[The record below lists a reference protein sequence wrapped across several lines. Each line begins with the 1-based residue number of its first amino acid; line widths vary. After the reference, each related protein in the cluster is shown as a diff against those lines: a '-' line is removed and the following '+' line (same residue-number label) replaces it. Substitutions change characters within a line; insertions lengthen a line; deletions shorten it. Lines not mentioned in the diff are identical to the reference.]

1 MSDLS
6 QKKIEHT
13 LASFTLPNGKTLG
26 ESGLI
31 SSIIVDNDSVGVILD
46 FGSDAPAWA
55 VEVRSKIEAQTLA
68 IEGVNSANVIVTKSR
83 ASMPTG
89 ENAPR
94 PVSSVP
100 SKRSAPVAPPTPTEI
115 PGVKNII
122 AVASGKGGVGKSTTT
137 INLAIAL
144 RDKGLAVGVLDAD
157 IFGPSLPTLVGVSD
171 KPSTKDKIIQPME
184 AFGLKLMSI
193 GFLID
198 TDQPVVWRGPRVMGA
213 TQQLLKDVAWGP
225 LDVLL
230 VDMPPGT
237 GDVQLTMVQQAP
249 LAGALIVSTPQDLA
263 LIDARKGLAMFQKVN
278 VSIMGIIENMTTF
291 VCPHCDG
298 ESHIFGHGGAE
309 ETARSLKVPFLGGI
323 PLEMALRESADSGE
337 PFMLNANNDS
347 PAAKGYQSVATS
359 LAQSLSR

>member
-1 MSDLS
+1 MNDLS
-6 QKKIEHT
+6 QQKIET
-13 LASFTLPNGKTLG
+13 ILASFILPNGKTLG

-31 SSIIVDNDSVGVILD
+31 SSIIVDGDTVGIILD

-55 VEVRSKIEAQTLA
+55 PDIRNDIESRTLA
-68 IEGVNSANVIVTKSR
+68 IDGVNSANVIVTKARSG
-83 ASMPTG
+83 APAGGTG
-89 ENAPR
+89 PR

-100 SKRSAPVAPPTPTEI
+100 PRRAAPVAPPTPTEI

-144 RDKGLAVGVLDAD
+144 RDKGLSVGVLDAD

-171 KPSTKDKIIQPME
+171 KPVTKDKIIQPLE

-249 LAGALIVSTPQDLA
+249 LAGAIIVSTPQDLA
-263 LIDARKGLAMFQKVN
+263 LIDARKGLAMFQKVK
-278 VSIMGIIENMTTF
+278 VPIFGIVENMTTF
-291 VCPHCDG
+291 ICPHCNG
-298 ESHIFGHGGAE
+298 ESHVFGHGGAE
-309 ETARSLKVPFLGGI
+309 MTAKSLNVPFLGGI

-337 PFMLNANNDS
+337 PFMLNAGNDS
-347 PAAKGYQSVATS
+347 IAAKAYNAVAESVAK
-359 LAQSLSR
+359 AVHG